1 MKEKREEIKHGFSAL
16 LIFFGFTG
24 DVTVE
29 AFEDTPDI
37 YRVQV
42 VCSTDDLQGVQKA
55 MDGMKLVLRFRSFSF
70 WGVLSDGRSYKNMTI
85 SHTDL
90 MVVTSQIKS
99 LVERE
104 FKAIQEG
111 KL

>member
-1 MKEKREEIKHGFSAL
+1 MADQKEEIKHGFSAL

-24 DVTVE
+24 NVTVE
-29 AFEDTPDI
+29 AFEDSPDI

-42 VCSTDDLQGVQKA
+42 VCNTDDLPGVQKA
-55 MDGMKLVLRFRSFSF
+55 LEGMKLLLFFRSFSF
-70 WGVLSDGRSYKNMTI
+70 WGVLNDGSSYKNMTI
-85 SHTDL
+85 SHSDL

-104 FKAIQEG
+104 LKAIQDG